1 MFSFCIRSKKP
12 VEKSISLFSSPRPAE
27 ISLRPD
33 LSLLFIRK
41 DGMVCMIAFEKIT
54 APLKFNI
61 ALWGP
66 SGAGKSYTALA
77 LAHRLGTKIAVADTE
92 HQATGF
98 YTARFPA
105 LVAKVE
111 PPFPPEVFLDIL
123 DSAERQGFDVLV
135 FDSLSPEWDG
145 AGGCLALK
153 EEMERKGQKGVR
165 AWKTITP
172 RHEALLQ
179 RINQSPLSIITTLRE
194 KPRVALELGESG
206 KTQVRDA
213 APRPV
218 MRERYEFEYDLVLHI
233 TMDHRV
239 TATKSRLLQLPEGRT
254 IKADHQLLNAV
265 QAAKTGSG
273 G

>member
-1 MFSFCIRSKKP
+1 
-12 VEKSISLFSSPRPAE
+12 
-27 ISLRPD
+27 
-33 LSLLFIRK
+33 
-41 DGMVCMIAFEKIT
+41 MIAFEALTQPSKI
-54 APLKFNI
+54 NI

-92 HQATGF
+92 HGAISF

-105 LVAKVE
+105 LVAQIN
-111 PPFPPEVFLDIL
+111 PPFAPEVFLDIL
-123 DSAERQGFDVLV
+123 DSAERQGFEVLI

-145 AGGCLALK
+145 VGGCLALK

-194 KPRVALELGESG
+194 KPRVWLETGESG
-206 KTQVRDA
+206 KAQVRDT

-218 MRERYEFEYDLVLHI
+218 MRERYEFEYDLVVHM
-233 TMDHRV
+233 TMQHQV
-239 TATKSRLLQLPEGRT
+239 TVTKSRLAQLREGRT
-254 IKADHQLLNAV
+254 IKADHQLLDAV